1 MRRFVTIVGPEPLP
15 FPFRLVGL
23 AFRWAPV
30 WIPLVLIW
38 QISERGLKPA
48 KAEQERLEQARGE
61 VEERYE
67 DSEARFVRLETERR
81 AWDDEVYRAR
91 RRRALE
97 DEAR

>member
-1 MRRFVTIVGPEPLP
+1 MRRTVTTVGPEPLF
-15 FPFRLVGL
+15 FPLRVL
-23 AFRWAPV
+23 AVALRWAPV
-30 WIPLVLIW
+30 WIPAILIW
-38 QISERGLKPA
+38 QISERGLDPA
-48 KAEQERLEQARGE
+48 MAEQRRLEAARGE

-97 DEAR
+97 DAR